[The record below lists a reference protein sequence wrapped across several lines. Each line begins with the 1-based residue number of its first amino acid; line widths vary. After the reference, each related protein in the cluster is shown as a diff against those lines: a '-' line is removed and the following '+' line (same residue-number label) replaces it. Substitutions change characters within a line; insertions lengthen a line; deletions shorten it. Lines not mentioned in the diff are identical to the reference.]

1 MTAAL
6 ATGHPNPRG
15 ARAERTRTAVVD
27 ALLALLREGRR
38 RPTGREIADRA
49 GVSLRSLY
57 VHFEDL
63 DDLYRAAAAHQLR
76 RHRHL
81 VEPIDPRLPLDERVR
96 CFVRRRARL
105 YEATDGVRQAA
116 SFWAPTSPALTEV
129 VATAHRAG
137 WQEVTRV
144 FAAEL
149 AGDEA
154 RTHAVWAA
162 SSDALWDGLR
172 HIRGLGVAEA
182 RRVMELLVRAA
193 LAPPDA

>member
-6 ATGHPNPRG
+6 APGRPDRRS

-57 VHFEDL
+57 VHFDDL
-63 DDLYRAAAAHQLR
+63 DDLYRAAAAHHLR

-81 VEPIDPRLPLDERVR
+81 VRPVDPGLPLGERVR
-96 CFVRRRARL
+96 CFVRQRARL
-105 YEATDGVRQAA
+105 YETTDGVRQAA
-116 SFWAPTSPALTEV
+116 AFWAPTSPALTEV
-129 VATAHRAG
+129 VAAAHRAG

-149 AGDEA
+149 AGDPA
-154 RTHAVWAA
+154 RANAVWAA
-162 SSDALWDGLR
+162 SSAALWDGLR
-172 HIRGLGVAEA
+172 HDRGLGAAEA
-182 RRVMELLVRAA
+182 CRVMEVLVRAA
-193 LAPPDA
+193 LAPADT